1 MTHPLLLLFVYRLL
15 LFVYAILMLAL
26 GAFLIHTHMTAL
38 KPLPKGAPDIICYE
52 MPQSDLKGWK
62 RVPEV
67 DKHRIADAVR
77 RGKLQWREEESLKCY
92 PYAADE
98 TPWGFVAKEQWWRA
112 K

>member
-1 MTHPLLLLFVYRLL
+1 MTHHRLL
-15 LFVYAILMLAL
+15 LFLYVILMLSL
-26 GAFLIHTHMTAL
+26 GALAMQVHMTSL
-38 KPLPKGAPDIICYE
+38 KPLPKGVPDVVCYA

-77 RGKLQWREEESLKCY
+77 RGKLQWREESSLKCY
-92 PYAADE
+92 PYAASE

-112 K
+112 KR

>member
-1 MTHPLLLLFVYRLL
+1 MSPKNHPRLL
-15 LFVYAILMLAL
+15 LFVYAVLMLAL
-26 GAFLIHTHMTAL
+26 GAFLMHVHLTAL
-38 KPLPKGAPDIICYE
+38 KPLPKGPPEFVCYG
-52 MPQSDLKGWK
+52 MAQADLKRGGWK

-92 PYAADE
+92 PYAENE
-98 TPWGFVAKEQWWRA
+98 TPWGFVAKEQWWRN